1 MKKMIYILSTLML
14 LFAASQIWAK
24 IQNSKIETLPYAV
37 LKEFDGFEIRHY
49 EPATFSYVTLDVDSY
64 DKGASM
70 GFSKL
75 GGYIFGA
82 NENQSKISMT
92 SPVEMEMD
100 AQVVVKFMV
109 PSDYKLED
117 LPIPTNKEVKFVE
130 QPARTVAAIQFG
142 GFANDEKI
150 KSYKE
155 KLFKFLDEHKIK
167 HVQEYSFFGYNSP
180 YDLINRRNE
189 VIVEVDT
196 EGLQM

>member
-1 MKKMIYILSTLML
+1 MKKMIYILATLML
-14 LFAASQIWAK
+14 LFAVSQIWAK
-24 IQNSKIETLPYAV
+24 IQNAKIETLAYLV
-37 LKEFDGFEIRHY
+37 LKEYDGFEIRRY

-100 AQVVVKFMV
+100 SQVVVKFMV
-109 PSDYKLED
+109 PSDYKLQD

-130 QPARTVAAIQFG
+130 EPARMVAAIQFG

-155 KLFKFLDEHKIK
+155 KLFKSLDEQNIK
-167 HVQEYSFFGYNSP
+167 HVQEFSFFGYNSP

-189 VIVEVDT
+189 VIVEVDM

>member
-1 MKKMIYILSTLML
+1 MIYILATLML
-14 LFAASQIWAK
+14 LFAVSQIWAK
-24 IQNSKIETLPYAV
+24 IQNAKIETLAYLV
-37 LKEFDGFEIRHY
+37 LKEYDGFEIRRY

-75 GGYIFGA
+75 GSYIFGA

-100 AQVVVKFMV
+100 SQVVVKFMV
-109 PSDYKLED
+109 PSDYKLQD

-130 QPARTVAAIQFG
+130 EPARMVAAIQFG

-155 KLFKFLDEHKIK
+155 KLFKSLDEQNIK
-167 HVQEYSFFGYNSP
+167 HVQEFSFFGYNSP

-189 VIVEVDT
+189 VIVEVDM

>member
-1 MKKMIYILSTLML
+1 MKKMIYILATLML

-24 IQNSKIETLPYAV
+24 IQNAKIETLPYAV
-37 LKEFDGFEIRHY
+37 LKAYDGFEIRRY

-109 PSDYKLED
+109 PSDYKLQD

-130 QPARTVAAIQFG
+130 EPARMVAAIQFG

-155 KLFKFLDEHKIK
+155 KLFKSLDEQNIK
-167 HVQEYSFFGYNSP
+167 HVQEFSFFGYNSP

-189 VIVEVDT
+189 VIVEVDM

>member
-1 MKKMIYILSTLML
+1 MIYILATLML
-14 LFAASQIWAK
+14 LFAVSQIWAK
-24 IQNSKIETLPYAV
+24 IQNAKIETLAYLV
-37 LKEFDGFEIRHY
+37 LKEYDGFEIRRY

-100 AQVVVKFMV
+100 SQVVVKFMV
-109 PSDYKLED
+109 PSDYKLQD

-130 QPARTVAAIQFG
+130 EPARMVAAIQFG

-155 KLFKFLDEHKIK
+155 KLFKSLDEQNIK
-167 HVQEYSFFGYNSP
+167 HVQEFSFFGYNSP

-189 VIVEVDT
+189 VIVEVDM

>member
-1 MKKMIYILSTLML
+1 MKKMIYILATLML

-24 IQNSKIETLPYAV
+24 IQNSKIETLPYSV
-37 LKEFDGFEIRHY
+37 LKEYEGFEIRRY
-49 EPATFSYVTLDVDSY
+49 EPATFSYVTLNVDSY

-100 AQVVVKFMV
+100 SQVVVKFMV
-109 PSDYKLED
+109 PSTYKIED
-117 LPIPTNKEVKFVE
+117 LPIPKNKEVKFIE
-130 QPARTVAAIQFG
+130 QPERTVAAIQFG

-155 KLFKFLDEHKIK
+155 QLFNLLATHQIS

-180 YDLINRRNE
+180 YDLFNRRNE
-189 VIVEVDT
+189 VIVEIDV
-196 EGLQM
+196 EGLQL

>member
-1 MKKMIYILSTLML
+1 ML
-14 LFAASQIWAK
+14 LFAVSQIWAK
-24 IQNSKIETLPYAV
+24 IQNAKIETLAYLV
-37 LKEFDGFEIRHY
+37 LKEYDGFEIRRY

-75 GGYIFGA
+75 GSYIFGA

-100 AQVVVKFMV
+100 SQVVVKFMV
-109 PSDYKLED
+109 PSDYKLQD

-130 QPARTVAAIQFG
+130 EPARMVAAIQFG

-155 KLFKFLDEHKIK
+155 KLFKSLDEQNIK
-167 HVQEYSFFGYNSP
+167 HVQEFSFFGYNSP

-189 VIVEVDT
+189 VIVEVDM